1 MSTPQKKA
9 ICLYFQVH
17 QPFRLRR
24 YRFFEMGNEH
34 YYYDDYMNESILRR
48 VAANCYLPAN
58 RLILDLI
65 RRHKGRFRVTFSLTG
80 IVIDQLR
87 LYAPEVLDSFRELA
101 ETGCVEFLAETNSH
115 SLASLVDRERY
126 ERQLGIHRDKM
137 IEYIGY
143 EPTSI
148 RNTELIYS
156 DEIGSWMADMGYKAV
171 VTEGARHIL
180 GWKSPNYLYCNAINP
195 RLKVLLR
202 NYTLSD
208 DIAFRFSD
216 KGWASYP
223 LTADKY
229 AGWIKELDSSAELVN
244 IFMDYE
250 TFGEHQKKETGIF
263 DFLENLPGTIL
274 KKTPFTFMTVSE
286 VADNY
291 HPVSLLQ
298 VPSPISWAD
307 EERDLTAWLG
317 NELQTAAATK
327 LYSMAE
333 RVSSSNNEQL
343 LRDWV
348 YLQSSDHFY
357 YMSTKFF
364 SDGAVHAYFNPYEN
378 PYQAFMN
385 YMNVLSDFEIRL
397 KALCPADVHDEEMSR
412 LTADI
417 EKRDLV
423 IRELQ
428 EKLARIEEQRS
439 IGTAGRKEVATKS
452 AATKSAAAAKGAT
465 TKSAAAAKGAT
476 TKSAAAAKGAGTK
489 SAAAAKG
496 ATTKSTAAAKGVTT
510 KSTVAAK
517 GAATKGAGTKS
528 AAAAPATAAGKKKVV
543 KRADG
548 KKSVA
553 AKSMAKKS
561 VAAGTPGKRS
571 APGRMAGRKGA
582 VTRRPAGR

>member
-24 YRFFEMGNEH
+24 YRFFEMGHEH
-34 YYYDDYMNESILRR
+34 YYYDDFMNESILRKI
-48 VAANCYLPAN
+48 ASNCYLPAN
-58 RLILDLI
+58 RLLLDLI
-65 RRHKGRFRVTFSLTG
+65 RKHKGKFKVTFSLSG
-80 IVIDQLR
+80 IVIDQFR
-87 LYAPEVLDSFRELA
+87 LYAPEVLASFRELA

-115 SLASLVDRERY
+115 SLASLMSRERY
-126 ERQLGIHRDKM
+126 EMQVRIHREKM
-137 IEYIGY
+137 NEFIGY

-156 DEIGSWMADMGYKAV
+156 DEIGSWMAEMGYKAV
-171 VTEGARHIL
+171 VTEGAKHIL

-208 DIAFRFSD
+208 DIAFRFSN

-229 AGWIKELDSSAELVN
+229 ASWVKGLGSTSEIVN

-263 DFLENLPGTIL
+263 DFLKHLPDAII
-274 KKTPFTFMTVSE
+274 KKTPFNFMTVTE
-286 VADNY
+286 VADSY
-291 HPVSLLQ
+291 QPVSVLH

-307 EERDLTAWLG
+307 EERDLTAWMG
-317 NELQTAAATK
+317 NELQTAAVTK
-327 LYSMAE
+327 LYSLSD
-333 RVSSSNNEQL
+333 RVGKCNSDQL
-343 LRDWV
+343 IRDWV

-397 KALCPADVHDEEMSR
+397 NTICPVNSHEEEVGR
-412 LTADI
+412 LSQTI
-417 EKRDLV
+417 ESKNHL
-423 IRELQ
+423 INELQ
-428 EKLARIEEQRS
+428 EKLTKLEKKAGTSRLKSKKAAKSRIISGKKAGAASLKSTEVAKTEVAPVKKEVTPVKKAA
-439 IGTAGRKEVATKS
+439 TAGLKS
-452 AATKSAAAAKGAT
+452 ARPAKTTAPAAAVKKAAPVKKSPVKKSPAKAATK
-465 TKSAAAAKGAT
+465 KSAVKGNAVR
-476 TKSAAAAKGAGTK
+476 KKAGSK
-489 SAAAAKG
+489 
-496 ATTKSTAAAKGVTT
+496 
-510 KSTVAAK
+510 
-517 GAATKGAGTKS
+517 
-528 AAAAPATAAGKKKVV
+528 
-543 KRADG
+543 
-548 KKSVA
+548 
-553 AKSMAKKS
+553 
-561 VAAGTPGKRS
+561 
-571 APGRMAGRKGA
+571 
-582 VTRRPAGR
+582 